1 MRKIKR
7 VLLVDDDNITN
18 KLNTMVLEKSGVVEH
33 IDIAKNGEE
42 ALEFLKKPMVD
53 ESFPRPELILL
64 DINMPVMNGWEFLEA
79 YKTMPEEYQGGI
91 VIMMLTSSLNKTD
104 ELKSKNYKIDKF
116 IKKPLTVDKFL
127 SIVEEAFPND

>member
-1 MRKIKR
+1 MGRKIKR
-7 VLLVDDDNITN
+7 VLLFDDDNITN
-18 KLNTMVLEKSGVVEH
+18 KLNSMVLEKSGMVEQ

-42 ALEFLKKPMVD
+42 ALEFLKKPLVD
-53 ESFPRPELILL
+53 KSFPRPELILL
-64 DINMPVMNGWEFLEA
+64 DINMPIMNGWEFLEA
-79 YKTMPEEYQGGI
+79 YKAMPEEYQGGI

-127 SIVEEAFPND
+127 

>member
-7 VLLVDDDNITN
+7 VLLVDDDTITN